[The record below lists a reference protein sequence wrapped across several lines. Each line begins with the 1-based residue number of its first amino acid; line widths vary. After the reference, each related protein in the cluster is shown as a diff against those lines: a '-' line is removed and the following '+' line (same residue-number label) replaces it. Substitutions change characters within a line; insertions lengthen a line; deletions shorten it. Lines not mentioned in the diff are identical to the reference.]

1 MALGDAVKELLFSG
15 VFEDNQGPVVWT
27 TCCAKPSNELE
38 FQADRCA
45 SSFF

>member
-15 VFEDNQGPVVWT
+15 VSEDNQGPVWT

>member
-15 VFEDNQGPVVWT
+15 VFEDNQGPVWT